1 MGEGAPHRR
10 VFAAAPPDQL
20 VHGGYEPLV
29 AVLDVDVDAH
39 VVVGEG
45 LEDAAQGRDL
55 AVVVILVVPAPLVHQ
70 PGLGFDG
77 DALSYLG

>member
-39 VVVGEG
+39 VAVGKG
-45 LEDAAQGRDL
+45 LKDAAQGRDL
-55 AVVVILVVPAPLVHQ
+55 AVLVIPAPLVHQ